1 MVMDLRSHFIHRIK
15 GTTAREIITDGL
27 TPVCVLQ
34 QLMLHEEE
42 EKKGLEAL
50 RQGARAH
57 DLSISSHDKCCEICV
72 LR

>member
-34 QLMLHEEE
+34 QLMLQEEE
-42 EKKGLEAL
+42 EKKVYAVFGKTSNQVYTK
-50 RQGARAH
+50 RRT
-57 DLSISSHDKCCEICV
+57 SI
-72 LR
+72 